1 MRGLF
6 LSSLKT
12 LKNYILFN
20 IEIQSSDIVKQN
32 DPTHIFQLQISFY
45 SNETLYIC
53 SQFVKNSTLV
63 YIVKLE

>member
-20 IEIQSSDIVKQN
+20 IKIKCSHIIKEN
-32 DPTHIFQLQISFY
+32 DPAFLISFY
-45 SNETLYIC
+45 SNKTLNIG